1 MVEMEAAHQF
11 YLHGL
16 TIGVDNQASET
27 QLSKLILEPSD
38 SMPLVSKMKQIL
50 RILHFDQY

>member
-27 QLSKLILEPSD
+27 QLSKIILKPSD
-38 SMPLVSKMKQIL
+38 SMPQVSKMKQIL